1 MVELERVCPVCH
13 GRAGSL
19 EISLSF
25 DTGACGDC
33 FSRFVGECFD
43 GWQSRAQYAAEVIGG
58 YRRAE
63 LAYHDEYDY
72 GGPSDCERCGDQ
84 HGWTGGCRDYIA
96 LPGGKEVTLCHDC
109 YRDWERAADVDERDG
124 WQWLMSPAAVA
135 RFQWRG
141 VEGQQARYSR
151 QRKERNAV
159 EERQGGVCA
168 DCGHTPA
175 DHLDYLVAWPPEQ
188 PEEFVM
194 VCQPCKLRHKEG

>member
-1 MVELERVCPVCH
+1 MVELEIVCPVCQ
-13 GRAGSL
+13 GRASPL
-19 EISLSF
+19 EISLTF
-25 DTGACGDC
+25 DTGACGGC
-33 FSRFVGECFD
+33 FSRFVGEYFD

-58 YRRAE
+58 YRRVE

-72 GGPSDCERCGDQ
+72 GGPSQCERCGDQ
-84 HGWTGGCRDYIA
+84 YGWTGGCMDYIV
-96 LPGGKEVTLCHDC
+96 LPGGKEITLCHGC
-109 YRDWERAADVDERDG
+109 YRDWKWAADVYEDG
-124 WQWLMSPAAVA
+124 RGWPMSPAVVA

-151 QRKERNAV
+151 QQKERKAV